1 MSAVR
6 PPGERGGD
14 RCLSGRTDRNTS
26 VVPTERSQELQELAQ
41 RVADALPLEVA
52 EEVVLTGSVS
62 RGVADEVSDIEMLIV
77 TPETLELAAC
87 FEHARA
93 AGLEELDTWGD
104 QSTPTRRVSGLLE
117 GVSLELV
124 WWSRE
129 NTESSIDSFF
139 SSSDLSSGA
148 DAIAHGV
155 ALRTSGSLSRWQAR
169 LSEYPEELA
178 RARIEDA
185 ALTWGGFS
193 PAGLLTLARPGE
205 RLSRTER
212 MVDDA
217 SRVLRIVFAL
227 NRVWLPTTKRLAARV
242 ESLGVR
248 PARLA
253 ERIEEAFSE
262 SEPRRALL
270 VMTELQ
276 SETVALA
283 PDGPNVNRARSWL
296 AAGAKLLSSGER

>member
-1 MSAVR
+1 MPNA
-6 PPGERGGD
+6 
-14 RCLSGRTDRNTS
+14 
-26 VVPTERSQELQELAQ
+26 RSQQLQELAQ

-77 TPETLELAAC
+77 TPEPMELAAC
-87 FEHARA
+87 FEHARV

-117 GVSLELV
+117 GVSLELI

-129 NTESSIDSFF
+129 YAESSIDSLFNRSDT
-139 SSSDLSSGA
+139 SSTA

-155 ALRTSGSLSRWQAR
+155 ALRTSGSLSQWQAR
-169 LSEYPEELA
+169 LSDYPEELA

-185 ALTWGGFS
+185 ALPWGGFAA
-193 PAGLLTLARPGE
+193 AGLLTLIRPGE
-205 RLSRTER
+205 RLALTEW
-212 MVDDA
+212 MYDGA
-217 SRVLRIVFAL
+217 SRVLSIVFAL
-227 NRVWLPTTKRLAARV
+227 NRVWLPTTKRLEARV
-242 ESLGVR
+242 ASLALK

-253 ERIEEAFSE
+253 ERIEEAFA
-262 SEPRRALL
+262 EPDLRRALL

-276 SETVALA
+276 LETVALA
-283 PDGPNVNRARSWL
+283 PDGPNVNRARRWL
-296 AAGAKLLSSGER
+296 AAGANLLSSSER

>member
-1 MSAVR
+1 MAPTV
-6 PPGERGGD
+6 
-14 RCLSGRTDRNTS
+14 RNTS
-26 VVPTERSQELQELAQ
+26 VVPNERSQQLQDLAQ

-77 TPETLELAAC
+77 TPEPMELAAC
-87 FEHARA
+87 FEHARV

-104 QSTPTRRVSGLLE
+104 QSTPTRRVSGYLD
-117 GVSLELV
+117 GVPLELI

-129 NTESSIDSFF
+129 YAESSIDSFF
-139 SSSDLSSGA
+139 GSDMSSAA

-169 LSEYPEELA
+169 LGSYPEELA
-178 RARIEDA
+178 KARIEDA
-185 ALTWGGFS
+185 ALTWGGFT

-205 RLSRTER
+205 RLARTER
-212 MVDDA
+212 MLDDA
-217 SRVLRIVFAL
+217 TRVLRIVYAL
-227 NRVWLPTTKRLAARV
+227 NRVWQPTHKRLEARV
-242 ESLGVR
+242 ASLALK

-253 ERIEEAFSE
+253 ERIEEAFA
-262 SEPRRALL
+262 EPDLRRALL

-276 SETVALA
+276 LETVALA
-283 PDGPNVNRARSWL
+283 PDGPNVNRASRWL
-296 AAGAKLLSSGER
+296 AAGASLLSSGEK